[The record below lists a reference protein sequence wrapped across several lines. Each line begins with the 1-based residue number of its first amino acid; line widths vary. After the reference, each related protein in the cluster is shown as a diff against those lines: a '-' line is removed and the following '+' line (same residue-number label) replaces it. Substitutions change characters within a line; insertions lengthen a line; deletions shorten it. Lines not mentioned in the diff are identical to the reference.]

1 MIFTIRALQVQLEE
15 SINPIDD
22 FINHQLK
29 DRELKNYK
37 RNIYFTRII
46 GIEQS
51 REAYLEQIHGLDDK
65 LGQKK
70 SYLRLDSLQYQIS
83 PKESERYIAIYE
95 KWLQN
100 KTAGAKALYEL
111 EFPTRLEN
119 DMLELTQKYA
129 FNKVVETYKKGV
141 TSPSESMIKNFSV
154 KLLGWMGYY
163 LPKLYQGESMTLPK
177 VVYIGDIK
185 RQELLFLYFLSLMG
199 CDILYMNPKQDIAKD
214 YPECHSFSKLLD
226 YGVYEALDVPKFNKH
241 FEAKVSEPV
250 HLAVNQHSV
259 LTYEELANLSTSI
272 VMITILDEKGK
283 PYKSGS
289 GVVIYKEGYI
299 LTNFHVVE
307 GGAGFIVRFENEE
320 ACYETNRIIKYHP
333 DFDLAIIKVEKLCR
347 PLPIYS
353 GNALVRGQKVVAI
366 GSPLGLFN
374 SVSDGIISAF
384 RQMNE
389 VDMIQFTA
397 PISQGSS
404 GGALL
409 DMYGRVIGISTA
421 GMDEGQNLNL
431 AVSYQMIQCFAS
443 NYIVQM

>member
-226 YGVYEALDVPKFNKH
+226 YGVYEALDVPKFNEYYELIEKLKSAKNYILYETPH
-241 FEAKVSEPV
+241 FTYMNFGQLNQKDLYSLAFCLNPNQTIKREAIKQHILYQKMLTMRADFQEFILSKLEETFSNSNLYFFNFSITDKERVRLMAALFTAEDQLLNLIESYDFTADVPKVIFYINSRDTF
-250 HLAVNQHSV
+250 NQDDAMMLGLLHAIGIDV
-259 LTYEELANLSTSI
+259 LLLVPNGANNIELVISDKFINQI
-272 VMITILDEKGK
+272 KLDEFVYDLPLKAPAKKG
-283 PYKSGS
+283 SFFS
-289 GVVIYKEGYI
+289 
-299 LTNFHVVE
+299 
-307 GGAGFIVRFENEE
+307 
-320 ACYETNRIIKYHP
+320 
-333 DFDLAIIKVEKLCR
+333 KL
-347 PLPIYS
+347 
-353 GNALVRGQKVVAI
+353 
-366 GSPLGLFN
+366 
-374 SVSDGIISAF
+374 F
-384 RQMNE
+384 R
-389 VDMIQFTA
+389 
-397 PISQGSS
+397 
-404 GGALL
+404 
-409 DMYGRVIGISTA
+409 
-421 GMDEGQNLNL
+421 
-431 AVSYQMIQCFAS
+431 
-443 NYIVQM
+443 